1 MSLLYGS
8 THICEQL
15 SRRKHKDEAP
25 LLCTGETPPGVL
37 PPGAKFSLQERHGP
51 VGVHSEE
58 GHKDDPR
65 DGTPPLQ
72 RQAYRAGA
80 VQPGKEKVPG
90 RPGSSLLLPK
100 GGYKK
105 EGDRLFSRV
114 CSDRTREIISN

>member
-65 DGTPPLQ
+65 DGTPSLREQ
-72 RQAYRAGA
+72 TERAGA
-80 VQPGKEKVPG
+80 VQSGEEKAL
-90 RPGSSLLLPK
+90 GSPDNNFSVSK
-100 GGYKK
+100 GG
-105 EGDRLFSRV
+105 L
-114 CSDRTREIISN
+114 